1 MVPTRFSRRR
11 FLLYSALAAPLLA
24 GCNAPAPKS
33 SPTATGREAQ
43 TGSPA
48 PGVLRY
54 AIREEP
60 TTLDPHLCFSVG
72 TWDVLQNTFEPL
84 IQYDAENK
92 LVPVLLSEMPEV
104 SADGKTYTCKI
115 KPGVRFHDDTLL
127 TAEVVRANVLR
138 ILSKPLA
145 SPRAM
150 LTLDDVVGA
159 NEYIAG
165 KTADV
170 PGVKIV
176 DVQTV
181 RFVLTAPRAY
191 FLDKLTGFLIA
202 SPMAWTNAEK
212 NEEGV
217 PEITLLSAKG
227 TGAFRLS
234 EYVRQSKVVQT
245 GFDGY
250 HGDKPKLSRIERPVI
265 IDAKT
270 SRNLYDSDSLDI
282 YAENVADYESDKA
295 GAATKNELAEWRS
308 AGVFFVTLGQKKL
321 AAMRDGRV
329 RQALSRAIDR
339 NVIAEKALAGMYPP
353 ATGLLAPLND
363 NSAAESSELPDALKF
378 APDVSRKLLAEAGY
392 GADKPLTF
400 TILYSE
406 GSVTASK
413 TVQVLKEQWA
423 AVGVN
428 VTLQEQE
435 WGTLLKRMENGDF
448 DAMYSGW
455 SGTPDPHSVLWNL
468 LSSRSPNNYG
478 QYKSAEFDRHCDAG
492 DAALNDKERKTAY
505 NKAVAV
511 ALKDAPI
518 LPVVFGSE
526 VRLIRPYVSGIR
538 HSLGGMLPHTVAS
551 TR

>member
-1 MVPTRFSRRR
+1 MVIPRFSRRR
-11 FLLYSALAAPLLA
+11 FLAFSTLAASAPLFA
-24 GCNAPAPKS
+24 GCNTPGVKTASPSDPAAPEKGS
-33 SPTATGREAQ
+33 AT
-43 TGSPA
+43 

-60 TTLDPHLCFSVG
+60 TTLDPHLCFSTG
-72 TWDVLQNTFEPL
+72 TWDALHNTFEPL
-84 IQYDAENK
+84 VQYDADNK
-92 LVPVLLSEMPEV
+92 LEPILLSEMPTV
-104 SADGKTYTCKI
+104 SVDGLTYTCKI
-115 KPGVRFHDDTLL
+115 KPGVRFHDDTPL
-127 TAEVVRANVLR
+127 TAEVVRANALR
-138 ILSKPLA
+138 ILSKSLA
-145 SPRAM
+145 SPRAT
-150 LTLDDVVGA
+150 LTLDDIVGA

-165 KTADV
+165 KSPDV
-170 PGVKIV
+170 SGVKIV
-176 DVQTV
+176 DAQTI

-202 SPMAWTNAEK
+202 SPTAWESAEK
-212 NEEGV
+212 NERGI
-217 PEITLLSAKG
+217 PEITLESAKG
-227 TGAFRLS
+227 TGAFQLS
-234 EYVRQSKVVQT
+234 EYIRQSKVVQT
-245 GFDGY
+245 AFDGY
-250 HGDKPKLSRIERPVI
+250 HGEKPKLTRIERPII

-270 SRNLYDSDSLDI
+270 TRNLYDSDSLDI

-295 GAATKNELAEWRS
+295 DPATKNELSEWRS

-321 AAMRDGRV
+321 AAMRDVRV

-339 NVIAEKALAGMYPP
+339 NVIAQEALAGMYPP
-353 ATGLLAPLND
+353 ATGLLAPLD
-363 NSAAESSELPDALKF
+363 AAAELSELPDALQF
-378 APDVSRKLLAEAGY
+378 APDVSRQLLKEAGY
-392 GADKPLTF
+392 GADKPFAF

-413 TVQVLKEQWA
+413 TTQVLKEQWA

-478 QYKSAEFDRHCDAG
+478 QYRSAEFDRHCDAG
-492 DAALNDKERKTAY
+492 DTALTEAERKAAY
-505 NKAVAV
+505 DKAVAV

-526 VRLIRPYVSGIR
+526 VRLIRRYVSGIR
-538 HSLGGMLPHTVAS
+538 HGLGGMLPHTVAA
-551 TR
+551 TQ